1 MDVFEKAVD
10 ERGRGTM
17 REAADPDGL
26 ARPDEL
32 AERRLADRAAYW
44 RRRCERELARE
55 AKLAVYRAPSGDGG
69 AGARARASPSP
80 DALELARVPEGVEV
94 VVERESGGW
103 GRLSL
108 CGRWW
113 RGEATRRAVARA
125 REEGVSV
132 GLEDVPAPWVRLA
145 DAGEA
150 VAAARGGALRGGAR
164 RPSLPPPDAS
174 SPSRGGEGDVAL
186 YEVRGRRGALLRE
199 GVELATAVVD
209 ELPEGALVEVDAEAR
224 GSGGAPRV
232 RVRAYTPRGGVRVV
246 ARAGW
251 GTKKLFSP
259 RRSAPAPGGGGGA
272 REGSAAFE
280 PVGHLSDAAYDAAE
294 PPPDGDS
301 QPGLREPE
309 LPSAT
314 LEVPEHV
321 PAGACVQ
328 IQVPRTARPG
338 RGEAREPPLLV
349 DVPVP
354 FDRAVGESFT
364 VHMLTPL
371 VS

>member
-125 REEGVSV
+125 R
-132 GLEDVPAPWVRLA
+132 
-145 DAGEA
+145 
-150 VAAARGGALRGGAR
+150 GGRF
-164 RPSLPPPDAS
+164 
-174 SPSRGGEGDVAL
+174 
-186 YEVRGRRGALLRE
+186 GRA
-199 GVELATAVVD
+199 
-209 ELPEGALVEVDAEAR
+209 
-224 GSGGAPRV
+224 
-232 RVRAYTPRGGVRVV
+232 
-246 ARAGW
+246 
-251 GTKKLFSP
+251 
-259 RRSAPAPGGGGGA
+259 
-272 REGSAAFE
+272 
-280 PVGHLSDAAYDAAE
+280 
-294 PPPDGDS
+294 
-301 QPGLREPE
+301 
-309 LPSAT
+309 
-314 LEVPEHV
+314 
-321 PAGACVQ
+321 
-328 IQVPRTARPG
+328 
-338 RGEAREPPLLV
+338 
-349 DVPVP
+349 
-354 FDRAVGESFT
+354 
-364 VHMLTPL
+364 
-371 VS
+371 